1 MEGGERALEGQ
12 AVVAVLAWLTL
23 LAPRVR
29 QGKHPALT
37 GNKGGRAT
45 RVAASF
51 GIVLAYVLERW
62 YELARGSP
70 FSIGCKCFDGPVR
83 PNVRSSRTSRM
94 SLISSANH
102 YIAPGCLNHTGAVIT
117 PLRQGCS
124 ESHFVCR
131 CSKSNN

>member
-12 AVVAVLAWLTL
+12 AVVAVLAWLTS

-51 GIVLAYVLERW
+51 GIVLAYVPTLVPTLVR
-62 YELARGSP
+62 ARTRKP
-70 FSIGCKCFDGPVR
+70 IFDWMQV
-83 PNVRSSRTSRM
+83 
-94 SLISSANH
+94 
-102 YIAPGCLNHTGAVIT
+102 
-117 PLRQGCS
+117 
-124 ESHFVCR
+124 F
-131 CSKSNN
+131 